1 MGQIQTPQME
11 LEAFCAQLA
20 PVFLEYL
27 RTHGTAVDRIEIATS
42 LDGITSLPARYSL
55 GGVEKN
61 VLAPLK
67 LLTKDVDVKIAAC
80 QQATAKANTA
90 ADNANAAAKK
100 VTDAITDISTEKAA
114 AQAAAAKANAAATN
128 ADNKRGEIERNEA
141 ARQANEQT
149 RQNQES
155 ARQTAEA
162 TRKTQ
167 ETTRQSNETRRQT
180 DAAAKIAELN
190 TAKGNAE
197 AATLAANRAATNANT
212 EAQNLSTLKSE
223 TQNAASSAGA
233 AAQTAGEKIVEL
245 DALMKAFSGESA
257 AAPVILEV
265 SAPATISTRNR
276 VPQRID
282 ARLLPGYVV
291 QNLLYL
297 KDEGDSLKVDPS
309 GKLTVAG
316 TGTTTFFVIPT
327 QNTELWQEVKI
338 TVRTPLIRLTGDG
351 KIRLNGGKIR
361 IV

>member
-1 MGQIQTPQME
+1 MNYKREE
-11 LEAFCAQLA
+11 LDYIAAQLI
-20 PVFLEYL
+20 PVVLEKL
-27 RTHGTAVDRIEIATS
+27 GVEAQGVSEVEIVTD
-42 LDGITSLPARYSL
+42 LTGVYSLPAYKKVDGTEKVVEAPVSL
-55 GGVEKN
+55 LQGVA
-61 VLAPLK
+61 LDA
-67 LLTKDVDVKIAAC
+67 VKS
-80 QQATAKANTA
+80 ATDTANTA
-90 ADNANAAAKK
+90 AANA
-100 VTDAITDISTEKAA
+100 DR
-114 AQAAAAKANAAATN
+114 
-128 ADNKRGEIERNEA
+128 KREELEQNEA
-141 ARQANEQT
+141 TRQANEQT

-162 TRKTQ
+162 ARKTG
-167 ETTRQSNETRRQT
+167 ETTRQSNETQRQT
-180 DAAAKIAELN
+180 DAAAKLAELN

-197 AATLAANRAATNANT
+197 AATLAANRAATAANT
-212 EAQNLSTLKSE
+212 EAQNLSTLKRE

-297 KDEGDSLKVDPS
+297 KDEGDSLKVNPS

-316 TGTTTFFVIPT
+316 TGTTTFYVIPPG
-327 QNTELWQEVKI
+327 NTELWKEVSI
-338 TVRTPLIRLTGDG
+338 TVRSPLIRLSNG
-351 KIRLNGGKIR
+351 KMRLNGGKIR

>member
-27 RTHGTAVDRIEIATS
+27 RTHGTAVDRIEVATS
-42 LDGITSLPARYSL
+42 LEGITALPARYSL

-90 ADNANAAAKK
+90 ADNANA
-100 VTDAITDISTEKAA
+100 VTTAITDISAEKAA
-114 AQAAAAKANAAATN
+114 AQAATAKANAAATN
-128 ADNKRGEIERNEA
+128 ADNKRKELEQNEA

-162 TRKTQ
+162 ARKTQ
-167 ETTRQSNETRRQT
+167 ETARQNNETKRQT

-223 TQNAASSAGA
+223 TQNAGASANA

-245 DALMKAFSGESA
+245 EALMKAISGESA
-257 AAPVILEV
+257 AAPAILNV
-265 SAPATISTRNR
+265 SAPATISTKNKK
-276 VPQRID
+276 VQRID
-282 ARLLPGYVV
+282 ARLLPGYVM
-291 QNLLYL
+291 QNILYQRE
-297 KDEGDSLKVDPS
+297 EGSSLKVDPS

-316 TGTTTFFVIPT
+316 TGTTMFYVIPPG
-327 QNTELWQEVKI
+327 NTDLWKEVSV
-338 TVRTPLIRLTGDG
+338 TVRPPRMRLTSSG
-351 KIRLNGGKIR
+351 KIRR
-361 IV
+361 SMRMRTV

>member
-27 RTHGTAVDRIEIATS
+27 RTHGTAVDRIEVATS
-42 LDGITSLPARYSL
+42 LEGITALPARYSL

-80 QQATAKANTA
+80 QQATAKAN
-90 ADNANAAAKK
+90 
-100 VTDAITDISTEKAA
+100 
-114 AQAAAAKANAAATN
+114 AAATN
-128 ADNKRGEIERNEA
+128 ADNKRKELEQNEA

-162 TRKTQ
+162 ARKTQ
-167 ETTRQSNETRRQT
+167 EATRQSNETKRQT
-180 DAAAKIAELN
+180 DVAAKIAELN

-223 TQNAASSAGA
+223 TQNAGASANA

-245 DALMKAFSGESA
+245 EALMKAISGESA
-257 AAPVILEV
+257 AAPAILNV
-265 SAPATISTRNR
+265 SAPATISTKNKKA
-276 VPQRID
+276 QRID
-282 ARLLPGYVV
+282 ARLFPGYVM
-291 QNLLYL
+291 QNILYQRE
-297 KDEGDSLKVDPS
+297 EGNSLKVDPS
-309 GKLTVAG
+309 GKLTVTG
-316 TGTTTFFVIPT
+316 TGTTMFYVIPPG
-327 QNTELWQEVKI
+327 NTDLWKEVSV
-338 TVRTPLIRLTGDG
+338 TVRPPRMRLTSSG
-351 KIRLNGGKIR
+351 KIRR
-361 IV
+361 SMRMRTV